1 MNKRYRNTIICG
13 VIIFAV
19 TLFLTGICNAQ
30 VIWPSAYG
38 VPPIPA
44 FNTLPVGTAYA
55 PAALV
60 SLPPIYPYVGD
71 TITAFDSFVW
81 PAGAQVPATSLAE
94 ISYAVP
100 GVFSG
105 YPGLVDPQ
113 IYLSTSWP
121 LYIDYMNLYFGVSP
135 LGSTLPG
142 AFGPFGLDS
151 VSTYAGLAV
160 NFPFYN
166 YVDVQQLLTYYALNP
181 YAVSYITSYPFI
193 Y

>member
-1 MNKRYRNTIICG
+1 MNKGYRSTAILC
-13 VIIFAV
+13 VIISALA
-19 TLFLTGICNAQ
+19 LFLTGVCNAQ

-38 VPPIPA
+38 VPPIAA
-44 FNTLPVGTAYA
+44 FNTLPIGISYA
-55 PAALV
+55 PIALG

-81 PAGAQVPATSLAE
+81 PAGAQVPATSLAA

-100 GVFSG
+100 GIYSG

-113 IYLSTSWP
+113 IYMSTSWP
-121 LYIDYMNLYFGVSP
+121 LYIDYMNLYFTASP

-160 NFPFYN
+160 TYPYYN
-166 YVDVQQLLTYYALNP
+166 YGDIQQLLTYYALNP
-181 YAVSYITSYPFI
+181 YSVSYITSYPLI

>member
-1 MNKRYRNTIICG
+1 MNRGYRNTIILG
-13 VIIFAV
+13 VIISAL
-19 TLFLTGICNAQ
+19 TLFFIGICNAQ
-30 VIWPSAYG
+30 IIWPSAYG
-38 VPPIPA
+38 VPPLPA
-44 FNTLPVGTAYA
+44 FNTLPVGTVYA
-55 PAALV
+55 PIALG

-81 PAGAQVPATSLAE
+81 PAGAGVPATSLAA

-100 GVFSG
+100 GIYSG

-121 LYIDYMNLYFGVSP
+121 LYIDYLNLYFAVNP

-160 NFPFYN
+160 TYPYYN

-181 YAVSYITSYPFI
+181 IATSYITSYPLI

>member
-1 MNKRYRNTIICG
+1 MNNGYRNTII
-13 VIIFAV
+13 FAV
-19 TLFLTGICNAQ
+19 VISVLTLFSIGICTAQ
-30 VIWPSAYG
+30 IIWPSAYG
-38 VPPIPA
+38 VPPIAA
-44 FNTLPVGTAYA
+44 FNTLFAGTAYA
-55 PAALV
+55 PIGLG

-81 PAGAQVPATSLAE
+81 PAGAQVPATSLAA

-100 GVFSG
+100 GVYSG

-113 IYLSTSWP
+113 LYLTTSWP
-121 LYIDYMNLYFGVSP
+121 LYLDYLNLYFGVSP

-160 NFPFYN
+160 SYPYYN

-181 YAVSYITSYPFI
+181 YAVSYVTSYPFI